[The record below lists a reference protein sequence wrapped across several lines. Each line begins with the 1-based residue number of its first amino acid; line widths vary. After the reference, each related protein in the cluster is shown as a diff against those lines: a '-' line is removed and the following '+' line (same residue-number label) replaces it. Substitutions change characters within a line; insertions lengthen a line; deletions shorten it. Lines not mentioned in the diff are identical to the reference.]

1 MATEHEELIRW
12 LNDAYML
19 ELALE
24 ENLIKHAPS
33 AQEFPDW
40 RERIQQHVEETREHA
55 NAMRSCIERLG
66 GTVSTTKA
74 LIGELAGRIQ
84 GLSTIMYKDE
94 QVKNVLADYA
104 MEHFEIAC
112 YESLITA
119 AEQAGQPEVAQI
131 CEEILDEEEAMADWL
146 RAQIPLVTTA
156 HLERESLAR

>member
-24 ENLIKHAPS
+24 ENLLKHAN
-33 AQEFPDW
+33 AANDFPDW

-55 NAMRSCIERLG
+55 NAVRSCIERLG
-66 GTVSTTKA
+66 GSVSTSKA
-74 LIGELAGRIQ
+74 VIGEVAGRIQ
-84 GLSTIMYKDE
+84 GLSTMMYKDE
-94 QVKNVLADYA
+94 QVKNVLFDYA

-112 YESLITA
+112 YESLIAA

-131 CEEILDEEEAMADWL
+131 CEEILDDEETMADWL
-146 RAQIPLVTTA
+146 RAQIPLVTAA